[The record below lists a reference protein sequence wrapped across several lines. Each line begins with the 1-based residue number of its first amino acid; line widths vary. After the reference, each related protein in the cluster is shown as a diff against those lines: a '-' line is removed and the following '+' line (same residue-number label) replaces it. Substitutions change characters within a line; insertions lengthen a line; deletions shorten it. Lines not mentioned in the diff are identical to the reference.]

1 MASQGGIH
9 VTAKG
14 VQRCGLPAMDF
25 TGLIA
30 HLEVTSP
37 MEGLSDLRKIQLWCQ
52 MGDNIQEGQ
61 GSLCFTGFHKGLGQR
76 QLHGS
81 VSAVAKCMGPGTPLV
96 VQWLRL

>member
-1 MASQGGIH
+1 
-9 VTAKG
+9 
-14 VQRCGLPAMDF
+14 MDF
-25 TGLIA
+25 TGLTA

-37 MEGLSDLRKIQLWCQ
+37 MEGLSDLGKIRLWCQ
-52 MGDNIQEGQ
+52 MGDNVQEGR
-61 GSLCFTGFHKGLGQR
+61 GSLYFMGFHRGLGQR